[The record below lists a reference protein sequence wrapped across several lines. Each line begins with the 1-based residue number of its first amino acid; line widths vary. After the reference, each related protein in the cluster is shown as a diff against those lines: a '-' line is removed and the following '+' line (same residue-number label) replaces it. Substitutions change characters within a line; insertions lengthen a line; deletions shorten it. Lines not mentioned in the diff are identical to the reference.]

1 MSDKSKTALL
11 QSDPFAPFDFNE
23 RSKEIERT
31 DVFNRLTDDAIPVLG
46 GLRTKLEEL
55 ANTDNAEVIAALAE
69 HGVMSPRVPQPF
81 HLSNGQKATVWAD
94 DSGWHS
100 AAIFDGQQVNFTA
113 DSRDG
118 AMMLSEKYLQQNHA
132 PHFNELT
139 EGQRLNIARL
149 AQNGDWQS
157 ALGTYLYFVLGD
169 EVTDMHPEEIASN
182 PKFVPVM
189 NQAVYFVFRHVTN
202 GYVPTPEAEVSL
214 AKFAGDRPLT
224 MSLCSAWWLTYLDD
238 IGQRRAAQA
247 DAPENER
254 QPAPTPEEIQQG
266 LESLS
271 DEQLNK
277 LHLQTLQHRGHA
289 IRRFDERM
297 RGQ

>member
-1 MSDKSKTALL
+1 VTIA
-11 QSDPFAPFDFNE
+11 
-23 RSKEIERT
+23 
-31 DVFNRLTDDAIPVLG
+31 G
-46 GLRTKLEEL
+46 EEL
-55 ANTDNAEVIAALAE
+55 DCVGDDRDSVMMSAEQHPARNR
-69 HGVMSPRVPQPF
+69 G
-81 HLSNGQKATVWAD
+81 
-94 DSGWHS
+94 
-100 AAIFDGQQVNFTA
+100 
-113 DSRDG
+113 
-118 AMMLSEKYLQQNHA
+118 
-132 PHFNELT
+132 PHFKELR
-139 EGQRLNIARL
+139 EGKKLNIARL

-169 EVTDMHPEEIASN
+169 EVTDQHPEEIASN
-182 PKFVPVM
+182 PKWLPVL
-189 NQAVYFVFRHVTN
+189 NAAVYYVWRHATN
-202 GYVPTPEAEVSL
+202 GYVPSPEAEESL

-277 LHLQTLQHRGHA
+277 LHLLTLQRRGHA